1 MAVDASTTPETD
13 TVNVGFMPLTDC
25 AALVMAAEGGF
36 DRRHGIRI
44 VLQRETS
51 WANIRDRLG
60 AGQLDAAHM
69 LHGMAVG
76 VELGIGCRQVDM
88 AVLMALSQNGQS
100 ITLSRAPAGE
110 GATDGASLA
119 ALMHAKPRRYA
130 FAQTFPT
137 GNHAMLLYY
146 WLAAHGIDPFG
157 EARVFTVP
165 PPQMVNSLRSG
176 IMDGFC
182 AGEPW
187 GARAVAEGVGVTV
200 ATSQQIWR
208 DHPGKVLGTTAA
220 FAHAHPNASRAL
232 VAAVLE
238 ASRWLDASDDN
249 RLTAATV
256 LAEARYLNMD
266 AALIAPR
273 MLGQYDNGQGTHWQD
288 HARLRFFGDGAATY
302 PFLSDTMWFMTQ
314 FKRWGL
320 LKDDPDYLGV
330 AARLCRAALYAEA
343 AEITG
348 TALPGAPLRASA
360 LVDGAV
366 WDGSDPAAYAA
377 SFAIRRP

>member
-1 MAVDASTTPETD
+1 MAVTATTTPERD
-13 TVNVGFMPLTDC
+13 TITVGFMPLTDC

-51 WANIRDRLG
+51 WANVRDKLG
-60 AGQLDAAHM
+60 AGMLDAAHM

-76 VELGIGCRQVDM
+76 VELGVGCRQVDM
-88 AVLMALSQNGQS
+88 AILMAMSQNGQS
-100 ITLSRAPAGE
+100 ITLSKALAGE

-119 ALMHAKPRRYA
+119 ALVHQQRRRYA

-146 WLAAHGIDPFG
+146 WLAAHGVDPFAQ
-157 EARVFTVP
+157 ARVFTVP
-165 PPQMVNSLRSG
+165 PPQMVNSLRAG

-208 DHPGKVLGTTAA
+208 DHPGKVLATTAA
-220 FAHAHPNASRAL
+220 YADSHPNTGAAL

-238 ASRWLDASDDN
+238 ASRWLDESDDN
-249 RLTAATV
+249 RLTAAAV
-256 LAEARYLNMD
+256 LAGPRYLNMD
-266 AALIAPR
+266 VALIAPR
-273 MLGQYDNGQGTHWQD
+273 MLGQYDNGLGTHWQD
-288 HARLRFFGDGAATY
+288 QARLRFYADGAATFPY
-302 PFLSDTMWFMTQ
+302 LSDSMWFMTQ
-314 FKRWGL
+314 QKRWGM
-320 LKDDPDYLGV
+320 LKQDPDYLGV
-330 AARLCRAALYAEA
+330 ATRLNRLALYRAAAEL
-343 AEITG
+343 TG
-348 TALPGAPLRASA
+348 TALPAAPLRSAA
-360 LVDGAV
+360 LVDGV
-366 WDGSDPAAYAA
+366 LWDGEHPSAYAA
-377 SFAIRRP
+377 SFAIRRD